1 MHDFNY
7 SHDMLQTHI
16 NDLHREA
23 AERRLAKLALSGQPS
38 RLHRLT
44 EAAGRRL
51 IQLGWRIAAPKTGT
65 LVVDKTSTHE
75 LRVVDAKLG

>member
-1 MHDFNY
+1 MFDFNY

-16 NDLHREA
+16 DDLHREA
-23 AERRLAKLALSGQPS
+23 AERRLAKLAMSEQPS

-51 IQLGWRIAAPKTGT
+51 IQLGWRMAAPRTGT
-65 LVVDKTSTHE
+65 LVVDKTATRE
-75 LRVVDAKLG
+75 LWVVDVPN